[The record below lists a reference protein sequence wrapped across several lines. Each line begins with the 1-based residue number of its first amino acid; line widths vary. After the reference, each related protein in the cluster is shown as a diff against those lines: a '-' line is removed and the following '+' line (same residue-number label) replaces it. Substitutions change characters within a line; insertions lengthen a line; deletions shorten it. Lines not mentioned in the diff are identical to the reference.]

1 MSKDKDQTDL
11 VKAVLALDEYFSEL
25 DRLGANINSL
35 EMKSEFDFEH
45 AEKLMARFAECGQ
58 GVSDEV
64 TKLAQHLSVA
74 RARAESVAAE
84 VAKRAELVRSR
95 KSSANDKFEEF
106 RQLGEKVRELSEA
119 MNELRRDES
128 QPITDDDRT
137 LITARLVAFEDQ
149 LGPLIV
155 RAQALR
161 QDARESKIK
170 LLEQNADS
178 LSQTLLAIQSKISS
192 LNLPQQHH

>member
-25 DRLGANINSL
+25 DRLGAKINSL